1 MKKLITALF
10 STVCIFLLAA
20 CGPDK
25 ETDYPA
31 AIMVDGVIYYL
42 SVTEASEEIRD
53 SEILGYTEFYTE
65 AFPKKDGECNF
76 NRKIGMPYARVE
88 AGIAVYMNDTWYLC
102 FPEGQASSQDFSLPE
117 KMPEDF
123 SFALTWGCYGISS
136 YDSTSGIL
144 VKTTHATHPEDYV
157 TSYELPEEVKNQIY
171 DEIRVLDPVSYPDV
185 YDPQEGGLMSS
196 PSMTLIL
203 TVCANGKEK
212 TIKAVSIACTY
223 KSEDEKG
230 QLFLST
236 CKAIETILTETEE
249 WKALP
254 EYEFFYE

>member
-10 STVCIFLLAA
+10 SSVCIFLLAT

-31 AIMVDGVIYYL
+31 AIMVDGIIYYL

-53 SEILGYTEFYTE
+53 SEILGYTESYTE

-102 FPEGQASSQDFSLPE
+102 YPEGQGSKQDFSLPE
-117 KMPEDF
+117 KM
-123 SFALTWGCYGISS
+123 
-136 YDSTSGIL
+136 
-144 VKTTHATHPEDYV
+144 PEDYV

-171 DEIRVLDPVSYPDV
+171 DEIRALDPVLYPDI
-185 YDPQEGGLMSS
+185 YSQM
-196 PSMTLIL
+196 
-203 TVCANGKEK
+203 
-212 TIKAVSIACTY
+212 IK
-223 KSEDEKG
+223 KG
-230 QLFLST
+230 RCF
-236 CKAIETILTETEE
+236 
-249 WKALP
+249 
-254 EYEFFYE
+254 

>member
-53 SEILGYTEFYTE
+53 SEILGYTESYTE

-76 NRKIGMPYARVE
+76 NREIGMPYARVE
-88 AGIAVYMNDTWYLC
+88 AGIAVYMDDTWYLC
-102 FPEGQASSQDFSLPE
+102 FTEGQASSQDFSLPE
-117 KMPEDF
+117 KMPENF

-136 YDSTSGIL
+136 YDSTTGIL

-171 DEIRVLDPVSYPDV
+171 DEIRALDPVSYPDV

-196 PSMTLIL
+196 PPMTLIL
-203 TVCANGKEK
+203 TVYANGSEK
-212 TIKAVSIACTY
+212 TIWAGDIACTY

-230 QLFLST
+230 QVFLTT